1 MFKRI
6 TLAVVLV
13 ASLGALAA
21 CGFSEGRTAKIFVNH
36 TAHKLELSDQQK
48 ARLFDVATVALEFH
62 ADMTKDGKQLRK
74 ELLTMYHSDELDT
87 NRINAVLTEK
97 EQIFRRSSRVLI
109 ADIAEFH
116 STLTPEQKDKILEL
130 LEKGKRRS
138 GRGAGRRCRARTT
151 PAPSPAPGTTFAK
164 RN

>member
-6 TLAVVLV
+6 TLAVALV
-13 ASLGALAA
+13 ASLGTVAA
-21 CGFSEGRTAKIFVNH
+21 CGFSEERTAQIFVNH
-36 TAHKLELSDQQK
+36 TARKLELSDQQK

-62 ADMTKDGKQLRK
+62 ADMTKDEKQLRE
-74 ELLTMYHSDELDT
+74 ELLTMYQSDELDT

-97 EQIFRRSSRVLI
+97 EQIFRRYSRLLI

-130 LEKGKRRS
+130 LKKSERRS
-138 GRGAGRRCRARTT
+138 GRGAGRGC
-151 PAPSPAPGTTFAK
+151 PAAHYTGA
-164 RN
+164 